1 MSEYDSVARVGRP
14 DKLRVR
20 YYCETPREADEPFA
34 IVVQFSGLANPG
46 SKSAQTEWRE
56 SASLSLDE
64 ARQLIAGLQAA
75 IARFEEG
82 VGK

>member
-1 MSEYDSVARVGRP
+1 MSAYDSVAWVGRP

-20 YYCETPREADEPFA
+20 FYCETPRESDDPFA
-34 IVVQFSGLANPG
+34 IMVQLSGPARPS

-56 SASLSLDE
+56 SVSLSLDE